1 MKLTRS
7 EWIEGIALSVAVLV
21 VLGLGWA
28 LNWWPG

>member
-1 MKLTRS
+1 MKLTRR

-28 LNWWPG
+28 LGLLPG